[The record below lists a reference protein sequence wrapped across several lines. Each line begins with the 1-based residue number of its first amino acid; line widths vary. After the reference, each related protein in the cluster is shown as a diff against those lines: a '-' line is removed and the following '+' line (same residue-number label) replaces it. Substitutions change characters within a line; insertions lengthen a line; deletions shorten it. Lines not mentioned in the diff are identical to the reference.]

1 MIFKIKFK
9 ILLLRHVWEFSE
21 ECSILVD
28 LALERLIS
36 FAFEVLDQG
45 EWVSLGQSTL
55 DLSQQ
60 KSSHVTLEIADN
72 EDPICEL
79 SLQMRQLKS

>member
-1 MIFKIKFK
+1 M
-9 ILLLRHVWEFSE
+9 
-21 ECSILVD
+21 
-28 LALERLIS
+28 S
-36 FAFEVLDQG
+36 FAFEVSDQG
-45 EWVSLGQSTL
+45 EWISLGQSTL

-79 SLQMRQLKS
+79 SLQMHQVKSLVSSVKHKNLAYKEIFKTY